1 MSKYRSEKC
10 VIDGITFD
18 SLFEGS
24 RYRELQLLERA
35 GKISDLEVHKQFVL
49 IKKSRWGRTISYE
62 ADFVYFDREKNGYVV
77 EDTKS
82 SYTQKLPVYRLKKRL
97 FQELYDMDITEII
110 K

>member
-1 MSKYRSEKC
+1 MSKYHAKKA
-10 VIDGITFD
+10 VVDGITFD
-18 SLFEGS
+18 SLFEGG
-24 RYRELQLLERA
+24 RYRELKLLERA
-35 GKISDLEVHKQFVL
+35 GKISDLEVHKKFIL